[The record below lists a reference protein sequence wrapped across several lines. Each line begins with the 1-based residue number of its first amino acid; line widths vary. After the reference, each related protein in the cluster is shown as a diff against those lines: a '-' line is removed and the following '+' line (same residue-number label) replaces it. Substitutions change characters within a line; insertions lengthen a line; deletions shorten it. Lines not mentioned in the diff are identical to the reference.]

1 MNSSEQ
7 HRIIRP
13 ANRLQIKARLS
24 DLTVTQMM
32 AKAHE
37 VMATIAQGYSKWL
50 LADLKALIKA
60 HDGLRQNPNDADV
73 KAELFRIAHDVRG
86 QAASFGY
93 DLASEM
99 GASLCHYL
107 VSVPKE
113 VASFES
119 FMIL

>member
-50 LADLKALIKA
+50 LA
-60 HDGLRQNPNDADV
+60 
-73 KAELFRIAHDVRG
+73 
-86 QAASFGY
+86 
-93 DLASEM
+93 
-99 GASLCHYL
+99 
-107 VSVPKE
+107 
-113 VASFES
+113 
-119 FMIL
+119 